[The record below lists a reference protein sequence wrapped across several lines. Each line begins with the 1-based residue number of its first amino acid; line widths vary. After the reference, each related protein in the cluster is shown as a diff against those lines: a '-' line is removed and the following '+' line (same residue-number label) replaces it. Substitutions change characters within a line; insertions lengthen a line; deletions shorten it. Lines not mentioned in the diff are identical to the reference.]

1 MDLQKPERVGMKI
14 LAIGGSGFIG
24 HTLVKEMVARGHDV
38 TVLGRRPEPARPLPP
53 SVAYVQGN
61 FDDRA
66 LLLTLLDGV
75 DAVAHLASS
84 TVPSTGDKDPIAD
97 VQSNLIGTLTL
108 LSAMTETGCKRLLFV
123 SSGGTVYGIPQ
134 SIPIEE
140 TEPLNPI
147 CSYGIV
153 KVGIESYLDL
163 YSRNTGLSHV
173 TIRASNPYGPHH
185 GNMGLQGVIGTFL
198 QRALE
203 EKPIEIW
210 GDGSTIRDYIFV
222 SDLCRL
228 CADAIESTRVGT
240 YNGAS
245 GHGTSIQHIV
255 DVVRDVTGRQ
265 LDILHRPGRLFDV
278 PTSILGIDKARH
290 DFNWKPTVGLREGVS
305 LTWRWLLERKP
316 G

>member
-1 MDLQKPERVGMKI
+1 MKI

-24 HTLVKEMVARGHDV
+24 HNLVQEMVAGGHDV
-38 TVLGRRPEPARPLPP
+38 TVLGRRPEPVRPLPP
-53 SVAYVQGN
+53 SVAYVQGSLDN
-61 FDDRA
+61 RA

-97 VQSNLIGTLTL
+97 VQTNLIGTLTL
-108 LSAMTETGCKRLLFV
+108 LGAMTETGCKRLLFV
-123 SSGGTVYGIPQ
+123 SSGGTVYGVPQ
-134 SIPIEE
+134 SIPIDE
-140 TEPLNPI
+140 TERLTPI

-153 KVGIESYLDL
+153 KVGIESYLEL
-163 YSRNTGLSHV
+163 YARNTGLSYV
-173 TIRASNPYGPHH
+173 TIRASNPYGPHQ
-185 GNMGLQGVIGTFL
+185 GSTGLQGVIGTFL
-198 QRALE
+198 QRALD

-222 SDLCRL
+222 ADLCHL
-228 CADAIESTRVGT
+228 CMTAIASPRIGT

-245 GHGTSIQHIV
+245 GHGTSVQHIA
-255 DVVRDVTGRQ
+255 DVVREVTGRQ
-265 LDILHRPGRLFDV
+265 LDIIYRPGRLFDV

-305 LTWRWLLERKP
+305 LTWRWLTEGRR